1 MAKDPICGM
10 NVNEK
15 EAKKKGLVVTKAGKK
30 YYFCSEKCKD
40 EFEGKGKVKGK
51 EESVPW
57 YQSEAFGKAFP
68 WVLGI
73 VLIGGSLLSI
83 LFNFMILYMGIF
95 FIVFSLFKMPD
106 WKGFVRAFSMYD
118 LIAKRIKG
126 YAWIYPGIEFV
137 IGILY
142 LVNYFVGGF
151 YLLTAAWVT
160 LFIMGI
166 GSIGVAK
173 NIFSKNKVQCA
184 CLGTKI
190 NVPLTKVTLLED
202 IIMVIMAIMLLVGFG
217 I

>member
-1 MAKDPICGM
+1 MVKDPICGM
-10 NVNEK
+10 DVNEK
-15 EAKKKGLVVTKAGKK
+15 EAEKKGLVVTQGSKS
-30 YYFCSEKCKD
+30 YYFCSENCKD
-40 EFEGKGKVKGK
+40 KFESKGVKSVKK
-51 EESVPW
+51 ETVPW

-73 VLIGGSLLSI
+73 VLIGGSLWSI
-83 LFNFMILYMGIF
+83 LGGFMTLYMGIF
-95 FIVFSLFKMPD
+95 FIVFSLMKMPD
-106 WKGFVRAFSMYD
+106 WKGFVGAFGMYD
-118 LIAKRIKG
+118 IIAKRVKG
-126 YAWIYPGIEFV
+126 YAWLYPGIEFV

-142 LVNYFVGGF
+142 LVNYFAGGF

-202 IIMVIMAIMLLVGFG
+202 VIMAIMAIMLLIG
-217 I
+217 IGV

>member
-1 MAKDPICGM
+1 MPKDPICGM

-15 EAKKKGLVVTKAGKK
+15 EAKKKDLVVTEKGKTH
-30 YYFCSEKCKD
+30 YFCSDNCKD
-40 EFEGKGKVKGK
+40 KFAGAGKDVKK
-51 EESVPW
+51 ETVPW
-57 YQSEAFGKAFP
+57 YKSEAFGKAFP

-73 VLIGGSLLSI
+73 VLIGGSLWSI
-83 LFNFMILYMGIF
+83 LGGFMVIYMGVF
-95 FIVFSLFKMPD
+95 FIVFSLMKMPD
-106 WKGFVRAFSMYD
+106 WKGFVNAFSMYD
-118 LIAKRIKG
+118 VIAKRVKG

-137 IGILY
+137 LGLVYLFGI
-142 LVNYFVGGF
+142 FITG
-151 YLLTAAWVT
+151 AAWVT

-173 NIFSKNKVQCA
+173 NIFSKNKVKCA

-202 IIMVIMAIMLLVGFG
+202 LIMFVMAIMILVGFG